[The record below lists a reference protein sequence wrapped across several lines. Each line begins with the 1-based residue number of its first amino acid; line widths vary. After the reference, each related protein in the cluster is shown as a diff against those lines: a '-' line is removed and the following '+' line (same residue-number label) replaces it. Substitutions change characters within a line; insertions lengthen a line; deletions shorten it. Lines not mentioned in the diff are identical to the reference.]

1 MFLFTVVP
9 LAPYQMEPIM
19 LRKFLKETI
28 GATSIEYALI
38 ASLVGAAIVGGV
50 TNLGSAT
57 EENYNQLGQD
67 VQNATGG

>member
-1 MFLFTVVP
+1 M
-9 LAPYQMEPIM
+9 I
-19 LRKFLKETI
+19 RKFLKETF

-57 EENYNQLGQD
+57 EDNYNQIGQD
-67 VQNATGG
+67 VQNATSG